1 MPAGS
6 TLGPRLAALGL
17 LAAASVGLWQAA
29 GLERWSFE
37 GPGPGLFPL
46 LTGGV
51 CAVLALVVALFP
63 GRAAS
68 ADEGD
73 EEPQGGAAASV
84 ATRRFALYALAL
96 LLLAVGPAY
105 LGIALSAI
113 VISVLLIRYAEG
125 RSWRAALV
133 YGICAALIALVGF
146 GWLLRVDLP
155 AGPLE
160 RAFFALVR

>member
-1 MPAGS
+1 MRVGS

-17 LAAASVGLWQAA
+17 LAAAAVGLWQAA

-51 CAVLALVVALFP
+51 CAALALLVALFP

-68 ADEGD
+68 ADDGEGD
-73 EEPQGGAAASV
+73 PPDDAGDAV
-84 ATRRFALYALAL
+84 ATRRFMLYALAL